1 MRAALISRWA
11 GTAHRLGVTLFGA
24 TITALAGLLV
34 NGCDSIVQ
42 PFQCGVRLGSDSA
55 VARSCDGPNE
65 VCICWTHYCA
75 RQQSPDHVPTE
86 PNHCPSGF
94 RYRLDPFGPPLSD
107 NPATTE
113 PGDDAG
119 VTTPAVAIDSDLGGC
134 VPPELVEWKVA
145 NTQLCEDSEHAPN
158 IFQKDDGPGADAGTD
173 ADTDAGDGGE
183 TPDGG
188 GGTGGTSSTST
199 TSGGAGGTGGSGG
212 SGGAGGTGGT
222 ATGGTGGSQ

>member
-1 MRAALISRWA
+1 MRAALIRRWA

-34 NGCDSIVQ
+34 NGCDNIVQ
-42 PFQCGVRLGSDSA
+42 PFQCGVRLGSDST

-65 VCICWTHYCA
+65 VCVCWTHYCA
-75 RQQSPDHVPTE
+75 RQQAPDHVPTE

-94 RYRLDPFGPPLSD
+94 RYRLEPFGPPLSD

-113 PGDDAG
+113 PGEDAG

-134 VPPELVEWKVA
+134 VPPELIEWKVVG
-145 NTQLCEDSEHAPN
+145 TQLCEDSEHAPDL
-158 IFQKDDGPGADAGTD
+158 FQRDAGPGADAG
-173 ADTDAGDGGE
+173 AGGADAGDGGE

-188 GGTGGTSSTST
+188 GGAGGTSSTST
-199 TSGGAGGTGGSGG
+199 TSGGAGGTGGA
-212 SGGAGGTGGT
+212 GGAGGT
-222 ATGGTGGSQ
+222 ATGGSGGSQ